1 MTIEKQIDELTK
13 EQFSFWVK
21 DGTLILDSYYLLSR
35 ENKRK
40 RNYNFV
46 KRYERL
52 SHRNSFTPLQE
63 VPLT

>member
-13 EQFSFWVK
+13 EQFRFWIN
-21 DGTLILDSYYLLSR
+21 GNTIILDAYFLLSR

-40 RNYNFV
+40 RNYDFV

-52 SHRNSFTPLQE
+52 SDRNS
-63 VPLT
+63 